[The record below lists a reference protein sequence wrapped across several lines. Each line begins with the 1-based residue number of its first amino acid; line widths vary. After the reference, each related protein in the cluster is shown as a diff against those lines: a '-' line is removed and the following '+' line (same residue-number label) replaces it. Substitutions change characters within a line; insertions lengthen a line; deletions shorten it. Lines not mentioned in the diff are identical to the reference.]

1 MSNLFKTYIP
11 KELQIRGIRRKGED
25 LPDSD
30 IWPRIRSYK
39 GLEFKFAG
47 IKTEASGLRD
57 SIYWD
62 WYHTVRLSK
71 IIWFSH
77 RRGVLPKDKL
87 LKNVCK
93 DFVGAIAQGVFVV
106 WALFVDFG
114 FRGRGFSCAY
124 FLIS

>member
-1 MSNLFKTYIP
+1 MSNLFQTYIP
-11 KELQIRGIRRKGED
+11 KELEIRGIRRKGED

-39 GLEFKFAG
+39 GLEFKFTS

-62 WYHTVRLSK
+62 WYHTARLSK

-77 RRGVLPKDKL
+77 RRGVLPKDNWIGKL
-87 LKNVCK
+87 FHNMAKQYCYYVYDKTLGKREKIRTIN
-93 DFVGAIAQGVFVV
+93 
-106 WALFVDFG
+106 LN
-114 FRGRGFSCAY
+114 
-124 FLIS
+124 